1 MSPRCDIKTTKP
13 TKTMQPTCKLV
24 RRRITRRSPLKK
36 SLTAVAEIIG
46 TLVMFALLIALAVLV
61 MAL

>member
-1 MSPRCDIKTTKP
+1 
-13 TKTMQPTCKLV
+13 MQPTCKLV
-24 RRRITRRSPLKK
+24 RRIPRRSPLKK

-46 TLVMFALLIALAVLV
+46 TLVMFALLIALAILV

>member
-1 MSPRCDIKTTKP
+1 
-13 TKTMQPTCKLV
+13 MQPTCKLV
-24 RRRITRRSPLKK
+24 RRRIQRRSPLKK

-46 TLVMFALLIALAVLV
+46 TLVMFALLIALAILV